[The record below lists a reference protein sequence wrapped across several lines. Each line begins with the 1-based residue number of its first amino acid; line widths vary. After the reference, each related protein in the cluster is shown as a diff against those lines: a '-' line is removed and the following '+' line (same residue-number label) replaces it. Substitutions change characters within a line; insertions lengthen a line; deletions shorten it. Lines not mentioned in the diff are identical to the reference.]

1 MFSANEKE
9 CKIVTKNV
17 MTWWKTGKRG
27 VFGLCYKLSAFG
39 ISWLPWQVLPGR
51 QVLPGITNTRVIPEI
66 FGNQIEGVRV
76 KIGSIKPSQR
86 VEGY

>member
-1 MFSANEKE
+1 MRTAQMSMRV
-9 CKIVTKNV
+9 CCDVY
-17 MTWWKTGKRG
+17 G
-27 VFGLCYKLSAFG
+27 
-39 ISWLPWQVLPGR
+39 WLPW

-66 FGNQIEGVRV
+66 FGDEIEGVSV